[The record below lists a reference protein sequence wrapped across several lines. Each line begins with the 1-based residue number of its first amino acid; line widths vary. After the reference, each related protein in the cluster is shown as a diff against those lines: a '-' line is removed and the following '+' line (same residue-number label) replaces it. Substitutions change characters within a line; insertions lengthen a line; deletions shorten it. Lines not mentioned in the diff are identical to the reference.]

1 VPDATTRPRTRTPG
15 LAPLR
20 WLLAP
25 AADPVPRQQAVAAA
39 FLRILLGLMW
49 LYNVS
54 WKRPPDFGEDT
65 NTGLYK
71 FTAFAVNDPVF
82 PPYSWIVEHAVLPNI
97 EVFGWGVL
105 IAETALAV
113 LLLTGAWVRLAAL
126 LGIAQSLAIGLSVA
140 YGPHEWPWAYWL
152 MIGGHVVILFSS
164 AGRVFA
170 VDAVRSR
177 TGSARGL
184 GLVWGAV
191 AVIAGAVTVAG
202 TAGDDPLDPR
212 GYVLGSS
219 DPSLSLGAYNLVG
232 GLVLLVGGALVLVAT
247 LGRLAFLGWAAAVVG
262 VGAALSLYAQIG
274 FTEPSL
280 GGNATSAAFLLTLAV
295 VAGTVAAAPGRAW
308 PGQAS
313 PSPRD

>member
-1 VPDATTRPRTRTPG
+1 MPDTPQAERTRTPG
-15 LAPLR
+15 LALVR
-20 WLLAP
+20 WFFAP
-25 AADPVPRQQAVAAA
+25 ATDPVPRQQAVAAA

-49 LYNVS
+49 LYNVA

-71 FTAFAVNDPVF
+71 FTAFAVSDPVL

-105 IAETALAV
+105 ISETALAV
-113 LLLTGAWVRLAAL
+113 LLLTGAWVRPAAL
-126 LGIAQSLAIGLSVA
+126 LGVAQSLAIGLSVA

-152 MIGGHVVILFSS
+152 MTGGHVVILFSS
-164 AGRVFA
+164 AGRAFA

-177 TGSARGL
+177 TGSARSL

-191 AVIAGAVTVAG
+191 AVVAGAVTVLG

-212 GYVLGSS
+212 GYVLGSA
-219 DPSLSLGAYNLVG
+219 DPSVSLGAYNLVG
-232 GLVLLVGGALVLVAT
+232 GIVLLVAGALVLVAT
-247 LGRLAFLGWAAAVVG
+247 LGRVAFLGWAAALVG

-274 FTEPSL
+274 FNDPSL
-280 GGNATSAAFLLTLAV
+280 GGTATSAAFLLSVAV
-295 VAGTVAAAPGRAW
+295 VAVTVAAAQGRT
-308 PGQAS
+308 S